1 MCMSFLTMTC
11 RASPRSCRPCSSS
24 AKSSGQ
30 SAPASPKHP
39 TATGRST
46 PACHAASRTACSTAS
61 IACSNGTS
69 YLSLEPARPAP
80 TTPSASP
87 AMRQTVL
94 DLPPSTPSRSPRD
107 AATLRLQPE
116 INRLF
121 DHRRLVRPLDA
132 PPLARRLVRCVDD
145 LQHFKAVF
153 AGFDGL
159 LKALHNPDKV
169 LHLLREAV

>member
-11 RASPRSCRPCSSS
+11 RASPRSRRPRSSS

-46 PACHAASRTACSTAS
+46 PACRAASRTACSTAS

-80 TTPSASP
+80 TTPSSSL

-94 DLPPSTPSRSPRD
+94 DLPPSTPSRRSRD

-116 INRLF
+116 INRLL
-121 DHRRLVRPLDA
+121 DHGRVIRPLNAPALTRRLVRSEEHTSELQSREN
-132 PPLARRLVRCVDD
+132 LVCRL
-145 LQHFKAVF
+145 
-153 AGFDGL
+153 L
-159 LKALHNPDKV
+159 LEKKNELYPV
-169 LHLLREAV
+169 LCTNRY